1 MTIIK
6 QFSKTYPT
14 VSAVE
19 LNSTY
24 EQFVWV
30 GFQPEDGVCHLQ
42 KTSIY
47 DLNSVYYDIELTV
60 NAILDI
66 KVVGTYVYVL
76 HDITSSILASY
87 FAIANPLVDAYELAF
102 PRVLQENPVA
112 VGANS
117 NEGVFVLLPGSLSSL
132 NSSILYFN
140 SNGVFVEE
148 IDLGES
154 STVVNDAS
162 SMIIDDN
169 DVIWITTNTIPA
181 NLVKVWYDGA
191 LSIWRYV
198 VTQMTP

>member
-1 MTIIK
+1 MTTIR
-6 QFSKTYPT
+6 QFTKTYPT
-14 VSAVE
+14 VSSVE
-19 LNSTY
+19 VNSADDT
-24 EQFVWV
+24 FVWMGYQV
-30 GFQPEDGVCHLQ
+30 DDGVCHLQ
-42 KTSIY
+42 KTSMY

-87 FAIANPLVDAYELAF
+87 FTVANPLVDAYELAF

-112 VGANS
+112 VGADSSDNI
-117 NEGVFVLLPGSLSSL
+117 FVLLPGSLSSL
-132 NSSILYFN
+132 NASILYFDY
-140 SNGVFVEE
+140 SGVFIEE